1 MSGINSH
8 VGKIRSFQSRKPSFS
23 TPLNCVSSSRLDADS
38 LSTTSPSYL
47 DEWLGVDIDGDG
59 GTDIVRVPQGGGT
72 PWVYI
77 NTNTNGVLATVVS
90 STTSIVSS
98 NLEDIMAA
106 NNYIKQD
113 VGTGA
118 MTGVVLDARGT
129 ANFVD
134 FDSDGDMVNSR

>member
-1 MSGINSH
+1 LSVKKTH
-8 VGKIRSFQSRKPSFS
+8 S

-38 LSTTSPSYL
+38 FGNYF
-47 DEWLGVDIDGDG
+47 DEWHGVDIDGDG
-59 GTDIVRVPQGGGT
+59 DTDIVRVPQAGGS

-77 NTNTNGVLATVVS
+77 NTNTNGVLATAVS
-90 STTSIVSS
+90 STTSG
-98 NLEDIMAA
+98 NMADILAA

-118 MTGVVLDARGT
+118 MTGVVLDTRGT